1 MNKFLCKLTGGH
13 KYKAATLET
22 KKFKNGL
29 VGFRNVCC
37 KCGEECDWVVPE
49 KNIYPEKY
57 REILKL

>member
-22 KKFKNGL
+22 KLFSNGL
-29 VGFRNVCC
+29 VGFSNVCS
-37 KCGEECDWVVPE
+37 KCGEESNWMVPE